1 MIYFLLLAVLFSF
14 AFYEIYSGNQKQSD
28 RLFLISIVM
37 LVLLDGLRWETGT
50 DWHAY
55 ERYFETSDR
64 PSQEFAY
71 FEIGYVV
78 FTRIFKTISDS
89 YTLFLF
95 AHSIFCYSLIGS
107 TIKKYAKFPLLTLAL
122 YYCIML
128 PYQGMNRQYMAMAIL
143 IFSIRYIFNRSLWRF
158 LICLVLAFLFHRSSL
173 IFIFAYWM
181 VRPQKLAVYI
191 AIYVVFVF
199 IALSG
204 IVNRIPPELFYFMGD
219 KASDKADRYMYMGA
233 IGTSIISTL
242 MSIAKRSLWIVA
254 VLLYYKAFINIK
266 HFALYY
272 NFFFFASCILLVISN
287 SAMQAFG
294 RSILTYTVFESF
306 IIPYLLYIFKEN
318 QTRIVMFCVVAL
330 YGSLVLYKGI
340 MNYEIALGVGNPF
353 IPYKC
358 VLFQ

>member
-1 MIYFLLLAVLFSF
+1 MIYFLLLALLFCF
-14 AFYEIYSGNQKQSD
+14 AFYEIYSGNKKQSD
-28 RLFLISIVM
+28 RLFFFSIVM

-50 DWHAY
+50 DWAPY
-55 ERYFETSDR
+55 LRFFLTSDR
-64 PSQEFAY
+64 PSAEFNY
-71 FEIGYVV
+71 FEPGYVV
-78 FTRIFKTISDS
+78 FTRIFKKISDS

-143 IFSIRYIFNRSLWRF
+143 IFSIRYIFSRSLWRF
-158 LICLVLAFLFHRSSL
+158 LLCLVLAFQFHRSSL

-181 VRPQKLAVYI
+181 VRPQKLLVYI
-191 AIYVVFVF
+191 IIYSVFVL
-199 IALSG
+199 ISLSG
-204 IVNRIPPELFYFMGD
+204 IINRVPPELFYFLGEN
-219 KASDKADRYMYMGA
+219 AGDKADRYMYAGA
-233 IGTSIISTL
+233 TSSFVYTL

-254 VLLYYKAFINIK
+254 VLLYYKAFIRVK

-272 NFFFFASCILLVISN
+272 NFFFFASCILLVIGN
-287 SAMQAFG
+287 SVMQAFG
-294 RSILTYTVFESF
+294 RSILTYSVFEAF
-306 IIPYLLYIFKEN
+306 IIPYLLYIFKNN
-318 QTRIVMFCVVAL
+318 QTRVVMFGVVAL

-340 MNYEIALGVGNPF
+340 MTYTDLLGLTSPF

-358 VLFQ
+358 VLFT

>member
-1 MIYFLLLAVLFSF
+1 MIYFLLLSVLFCF
-14 AFYEIYSGNQKQSD
+14 AFYEMYSGNQKQSD
-28 RLFLISIVM
+28 RLFIISIVM

-50 DWHAY
+50 DWYAY

-64 PSQEFAY
+64 PSAEYNY

-78 FTRIFKTISDS
+78 FTRFFKTISDS

-107 TIKKYAKFPLLTLAL
+107 TIKRYAKFPLLTLAL

-158 LICLVLAFLFHRSSL
+158 LICLFLAFLFHRSSL
-173 IFIFAYWM
+173 IFLFAYWM
-181 VRPQKLAVYI
+181 VRPQKLPVYI
-191 AIYVVFVF
+191 AIYVVFVL
-199 IALSG
+199 ISLSG
-204 IVNRIPPELFYFMGD
+204 IVNRIPPELFYFMGE
-219 KASDKADRYMYMGA
+219 KAGDKADQYMYVGA
-233 IGTSIISTL
+233 VGSSLVYTL

-272 NFFFFASCILLVISN
+272 NFFFFASCILLVIGN

-294 RSILTYTVFESF
+294 RSILTYTVFEAF

-318 QTRIVMFCVVAL
+318 QTRIIMFCVVVL
-330 YGSLVLYKGI
+330 YGVSILSKSFIYQLEVLG
-340 MNYEIALGVGNPF
+340 ESPF